1 MYGVFLKDN
10 DKVWVFWLVMSICML
25 LSGILGFLLAKMERV
40 GVSIIGGVSG
50 FFLALMILEMVQLKN
65 EVAFWVIV
73 SVSSIILMVAAWF
86 TSEYIKIFSTSMI
99 GAYCMV
105 RGVTCY
111 TGGFPNE
118 FTTIE

>member
-50 FFLALMILEMVQLKN
+50 FFLALMILEMV
-65 EVAFWVIV
+65 
-73 SVSSIILMVAAWF
+73 
-86 TSEYIKIFSTSMI
+86 
-99 GAYCMV
+99 
-105 RGVTCY
+105 
-111 TGGFPNE
+111 
-118 FTTIE
+118 